1 WPISLALLFTL
12 SQDIFSNMYL
22 PTFFQVINNY
32 MDGAQVGAT
41 ERTVPGMM
49 HFRDSKRKVDYVLA
63 YHYRKRISHVGD
75 GSPGLLHRP
84 PSLAIISNGETAKTQ
99 PEQQQQRNPN
109 VPCPDS
115 EIVDLGPLDVL
126 EETKWEQRN
135 QFESNL
141 VEAGLEIEKDVEK
154 KSQGL
159 SFVRIHAPW
168 NVLSR
173 EAEFLKIKMPTK
185 KAFMA
190 GITGLSFGL
199 CGHVP
204 EVFSPDV
211 SYNISD
217 KDTFFDNATRS
228 RITSLCLISISMTK
242 IMKFYKVT

>member
-1 WPISLALLFTL
+1 
-12 SQDIFSNMYL
+12 MYL

-185 KAFMA
+185 K
-190 GITGLSFGL
+190 
-199 CGHVP
+199 VR
-204 EVFSPDV
+204 
-211 SYNISD
+211 
-217 KDTFFDNATRS
+217 K
-228 RITSLCLISISMTK
+228 TK
-242 IMKFYKVT
+242 IHPHPPPPKNLLNFLIWKVIVSDLCIYLGEL